1 MIISRRL
8 KSEAATVWGGT
19 LRSGNLIDAKIVLT
33 FNLHPCV
40 WLLIKYIRF
49 VSFPWSHCP
58 PLRRR
63 IHRSTVYKPGNGRRI
78 GGGSWGDINGN
89 GYKSRVA
96 FVAVKLRPAAWC
108 QSVGEKHVTHTHT
121 HTHSGRW
128 IYGVSE
134 SIIYTCV

>member
-1 MIISRRL
+1 VFPVDITLDLSTTWPAMITTNDDLGRSTVTLLLSEYNTIIMIISRRL

-49 VSFPWSHCP
+49 VSFPWSRCP

-63 IHRSTVYKPGNGRRI
+63 LHRSTVYKPVMAGESAAAHEVISMGTV
-78 GGGSWGDINGN
+78 INH
-89 GYKSRVA
+89 
-96 FVAVKLRPAAWC
+96 
-108 QSVGEKHVTHTHT
+108 E
-121 HTHSGRW
+121 
-128 IYGVSE
+128 
-134 SIIYTCV
+134 